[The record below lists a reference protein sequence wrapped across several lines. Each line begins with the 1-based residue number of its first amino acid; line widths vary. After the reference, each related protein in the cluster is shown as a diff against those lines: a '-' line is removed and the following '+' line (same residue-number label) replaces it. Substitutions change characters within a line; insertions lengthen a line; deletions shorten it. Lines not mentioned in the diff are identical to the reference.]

1 MKIRWTKVAQ
11 QAALMPAVAVTLTAF
26 VGSVLWTI
34 YVSFTNTKRFPDYS
48 IAGLKQ
54 YFRLFNDELWSK
66 SLENMFILGVGSL
79 ASVVLGFSLAAL
91 IDKDCIRSELPWRR
105 LSFLSSRDGG
115 SACG

>member
-1 MKIRWTKVAQ
+1 MKIRWSKVAP

-79 ASVVLGFSLAAL
+79 ASVVLGFILAAL
-91 IDKDCIRSELPWRR
+91 IDKDCIRSELP
-105 LSFLSSRDGG
+105 
-115 SACG
+115 